1 MFWKRSC
8 ASSRG
13 STELSISD
21 TTGAGSRL
29 AISMKHSTSSLL
41 SDHLSDILRIFT
53 KSFSYKNMY
62 SPRKFCCK
70 FHDWKSILCLVPCL
84 HLKVFHEWMHVEVLE
99 LWQHVAGDAA
109 VGRLKAVGQALKL
122 VKVSDI
128 LDSLFLVSLLWKWM
142 STYLQEVSDGDFVLV
157 EHPVSLLLV
166 VLAPG

>member
-53 KSFSYKNMY
+53 QSFSYKY
-62 SPRKFCCK
+62 T
-70 FHDWKSILCLVPCL
+70 I
-84 HLKVFHEWMHVEVLE
+84 HENL
-99 LWQHVAGDAA
+99 A
-109 VGRLKAVGQALKL
+109 VSFMIENPFY
-122 VKVSDI
+122 VS
-128 LDSLFLVSLLWKWM
+128 FLVSI
-142 STYLQEVSDGDFVLV
+142 
-157 EHPVSLLLV
+157 
-166 VLAPG
+166 